1 MIFFGWRIN
10 QQQKNGKKLQI
21 NLDFFDQRRY
31 NKMVKSDK
39 GKIGGIE
46 KMNEKISVLIAD
58 DNNEFTKTLKKFLNN
73 DEEIEV
79 VGTAKDGEEAIEEI
93 KEKEPDICLLD
104 MIMPQIDGLGVLE
117 KLQLIKLK
125 KRPMFIMIS
134 AVGQEKITQK
144 ALSLGADYYIVKPF
158 DIQILVE
165 RIKQIKN
172 YKPSEVKNTIIEKNE
187 IKVPYIKI
195 DDRTD
200 AQNLEALVTNMIHEV
215 GVPANIKGY
224 LFLRE
229 AIMMVVNDINSIN
242 QITKVLYPDIAAK
255 FNTTPPRVER
265 AIRHAIEV
273 AWGRGNQDLIE
284 KLFGYTVSSD
294 KGKPTNSE
302 FIALLA
308 DKIRLELKTS
318 A

>member
-1 MIFFGWRIN
+1 
-10 QQQKNGKKLQI
+10 
-21 NLDFFDQRRY
+21 
-31 NKMVKSDK
+31 
-39 GKIGGIE
+39 
-46 KMNEKISVLIAD
+46 MNEKMKVLIAD
-58 DNNEFTKTLKKFLNN
+58 DNYDFAKTLRKFLDN
-73 DEEIEV
+73 DSEISV
-79 VGTAKDGEEAIEEI
+79 IGIAKDGEEAIDEI
-93 KEKEPDICLLD
+93 RENEPDVCLLD

-117 KLQLIKLK
+117 KVSAMNLK
-125 KRPMFIMIS
+125 RKPIFIMIS

-144 ALSLGADYYIVKPF
+144 ALNLGADYYVVKPF
-158 DIQILVE
+158 DIEILVE

-172 YKPSEVKNTIIEKNE
+172 YKPENTRNKVIENNE
-187 IKVPYIKI
+187 IKAQYIKI
-195 DDRTD
+195 DNEKDE
-200 AQNLEALVTNMIHEV
+200 QNLEALVTNMIHEV

-242 QITKVLYPDIAAK
+242 QITKVLYPDIAKK
-255 FNTTPPRVER
+255 FGTTAPRVER

-284 KLFGYTVSSD
+284 NLFGYTVSSD

-308 DKIRLELKTS
+308 DKIRLELKTP